1 MGGFDLEA
9 GNITFLFL
17 KNKQLSRALLSGVL
31 NVAVISLSH
40 VFSKNIF
47 KRNRRAQ
54 RRKRFEIRANICA
67 FETFCTT
74 ANAVS
79 LL

>member
-54 RRKRFEIRANICA
+54 RRKRFELRASICV